1 MSSEGATTPSFCTK
15 RLDAMKVRVR
25 GLEHRR
31 LRSASPPD
39 LLAECEQEGLSWSQR
54 SARLVRRM
62 CEAEKPVILPDERIV
77 FTRTT
82 PSVPPIY
89 SPKAWVQRT
98 TNRTLHELGP
108 ISNICADWNM
118 ALSQGLMER
127 RRVAEL
133 TLERA
138 PSDPGTAEFLECAI
152 ETIDAVLDL
161 CARYATEARRQGR
174 EDLGSILERVPAR
187 PARSFHEA
195 LQSLRILHAAL
206 WMEGHYHV
214 GLGRLD
220 QYLWPYLETDLA
232 EGRLD
237 LPSAEELLAEFFL
250 TLNKDSD
257 LYPGVQQ
264 GDNGQTIMLGGIKRD
279 GSEAENELT
288 RMALRVALYTNM
300 IDPKVNLRITPRTSL
315 DLLTLASELTRR
327 GLGFPQ
333 YSNDDVVIPAL
344 VSHGYDEPDARDYS
358 VAACWEF
365 LIPGKGMEVL
375 NIGAVSMPLAADRA
389 IRSGLLTGDSFE
401 GILARTAADIR
412 AQATSIA
419 EKYARLLLPPAPYYS
434 VLMDGC
440 LESGRDLSEGLKYN
454 NFGVHG
460 AGSSSAAD
468 ALAAVKHLVFEERAI
483 APDKLLQAM
492 NDNFDGEHTVIQN
505 QLLHHAPK
513 TGNDLDADDLL
524 RTLFNSLAEACENLG
539 KNGRGGRFRPGTG
552 SAMYYVWLSQ
562 GEPGAR
568 AELPI
573 GATADGRRQG
583 EFFSANLAPSPQA
596 QVRGPFSV
604 LRAFS
609 GIDYSR
615 IYNGGPVT
623 LELSE
628 SVFADQEG
636 LTKCAMLVHA
646 FAALGCQQLQLNT
659 VNLDR
664 LRDARIH
671 PENHRNLIVRVWG
684 WSGYFCELGPEYQEQ
699 IIARH
704 LYGV

>member
-1 MSSEGATTPSFCTK
+1 MSSEGTPTPSFCTK

-31 LRSASPPD
+31 LRSTSPPD

-89 SPKAWVQRT
+89 SPKAWVQLT

-118 ALSQGLMER
+118 ALSQGLIER

-138 PSDPGTAEFLECAI
+138 PSDHGTAEFLGCAI

-237 LPSAEELLAEFFL
+237 LPSAEELLAEFFI

-264 GDNGQTIMLGGIKRD
+264 GDNGQTIMLGGVKRD

-401 GILARTAADIR
+401 GILARTAADIC

-524 RTLFNSLAEACENLG
+524 RTLFNSLAETCEKLG
-539 KNGRGGRFRPGTG
+539 NNGRGGRFRPGTG

-562 GEPGAR
+562 GEPGVR
-568 AELPI
+568 TELPI

-596 QVRGPFSV
+596 QVRGPFSA